1 MMMRGYSLS
10 GHVANMLR
18 AARAEATRLDCG
30 YVSPELLL
38 LGMMDE
44 EGTLGARV
52 LTGLGMAREVIAREM
67 QTQIARLPRYDAKVR
82 GLLPYTSAAKRA
94 LEGAMDEASEL
105 GDDYVDTGHLLL
117 GILRDSESAA
127 AKILAVH
134 DVTRERVRKELE
146 RLGPS
151 S

>member
-1 MMMRGYSLS
+1 MSDKPQFEFPEAVRELAERN
-10 GHVANMLR
+10 VEQ
-18 AARAEATRLDCG
+18 ARSAYNQFID
-30 YVSPELLL
+30 
-38 LGMMDE
+38 
-44 EGTLGARV
+44 
-52 LTGLGMAREVIAREM
+52 MARKVQDTLSASQGAMTSGATEM